1 MRAQM
6 SNQFFRFTP
15 RSILLDNYYR
25 LPYAHLVYLIRVP
38 LLMLFEDFQVIHL
51 VLPLDTSPQECPNPS
66 NNLTRPAPLT
76 DDNLRGITSL
86 SNIGRITGELSQAS
100 AAIVDNGRKRLVD
113 LGATD
118 AASSPIVM
126 TRVPEHCCQTNIARL
141 STIIYGYGYD
151 ALIMLF

>member
-66 NNLTRPAPLT
+66 NNL
-76 DDNLRGITSL
+76 RGITSL
-86 SNIGRITGELSQAS
+86 SNIGRITSELSQAS
-100 AAIVDNGRKRLVD
+100 AAIVDNGRKRLDD

-151 ALIMLF
+151 ALIMLFRCDSDLI